1 MIAAA
6 LALSVL
12 AGPPAKAADPSVTGL
27 WQKLD
32 DDGSPVSWFVFQET
46 ATPGI
51 YEGLIAKVFPRPQD
65 ANFKTCS
72 KCVDDR
78 KDMPIL
84 GLPLVRG
91 MKRNGLEYENGTILD
106 PRDGKIYR
114 AKMDVSPDGKKL
126 TVRGYLGIALFGMD
140 EIWLRLPDSEL
151 AKLDPTVLAKLT
163 LPGTNAQAPQS
174 RPGAPAP
181 APQRPKPP
189 AQNAVR

>member
-6 LALSVL
+6 LVSTIVA
-12 AGPPAKAADPSVTGL
+12 AMPARAAEPSVAGL
-27 WQKLD
+27 WQKID
-32 DDGSPVSWFVFQET
+32 DDGSVVSWFLFQES
-46 ATPGI
+46 ASPGI
-51 YEGLIAKVFPRPQD
+51 YEGMIAKMFPRPQD
-65 ANFKTCS
+65 PVQKACT

-78 KDMPIL
+78 KDMPLL

-140 EIWLRLPDSEL
+140 EIWHRVPDTEIP
-151 AKLDPTVLAKLT
+151 KLDPTVLAKLS
-163 LPGTNAQAPQS
+163 PAAGAPPPQS
-174 RPGAPAP
+174 RPGTPPAAQRPRPPAP
-181 APQRPKPP
+181 T
-189 AQNAVR
+189 AVR